1 MESKSGFM
9 KDTQILSAFHEL
21 TPAADERLA
30 GPAPV
35 EAALVFD
42 ACQTGVVLRAVL
54 FVEVCAGVGAAFFAY
69 DAVDW
74 VIRLAMVTGGALP
87 ATLAWLLL
95 ACATKRV
102 VARLPPVLQYT
113 VAVAM
118 GGVAGLYGCAML
130 AWSGLLIGPPWV
142 ASTVTGL
149 LLSGILVAALVMR
162 SKGRMPADTSAR
174 LAELQARIRPH
185 FLFNTL
191 NSAIALVRAE
201 PAKAE
206 ALLEDLSDLFREALN
221 DSGEPVRLAQE
232 IELAQR
238 YLAIEQ
244 VRFGERLRV
253 QWALDPAAD
262 DAKLPP
268 LLLQPLVEN
277 AVCHGVEPS
286 AQGADVRI
294 STQRRGSIVVIK
306 VTNTVP
312 NGQGE
317 QGHGLALRNVRDR
330 LALLHDVQGQFR
342 SALKDGVYQVRIEV
356 PL

>member
-9 KDTQILSAFHEL
+9 KDTQILSAFQDVSPSQ
-21 TPAADERLA
+21 PATDVMAA
-30 GPAPV
+30 PAT
-35 EAALVFD
+35 ALVFD

-54 FVEVCAGVGAAFFAY
+54 FVQITVGV
-69 DAVDW
+69 AVVFTSVNFMDW
-74 VIRLAMVTGGALP
+74 VTRLSLATGGALP
-87 ATLAWLLL
+87 ATLAWLLT
-95 ACATKRV
+95 ACMAKRLLG
-102 VARLPPVLQYT
+102 RLVPMLQYT
-113 VAVAM
+113 VAAAL
-118 GGVAGLYGCAML
+118 GAVAGLYGCGVLAM
-130 AWSGLLIGPPWV
+130 AGLLEAPPWV
-142 ASTVTGL
+142 ASACSGV
-149 LLSGILVAALVMR
+149 LLSSVLVAALVMR
-162 SKGRMPADTSAR
+162 AKGRMPADTSAR

-206 ALLEDLSDLFREALN
+206 TLLEDLSDLFRQALK
-221 DSGEPVRLAQE
+221 DSGEPVTLEEEINLAR
-232 IELAQR
+232 R
-238 YLAIEQ
+238 YLDIEQ

-253 QWALDPAAD
+253 QWALDPAA
-262 DAKLPP
+262 AGARLPP

-286 AQGADVRI
+286 ATGAEVRI

-312 NGQGE
+312 AGQGAS
-317 QGHGLALRNVRDR
+317 GHGLALRNVRDR
-330 LALLHDVQGQFR
+330 LGLLHDVQGQFK
-342 SALKDGVYQVRIEV
+342 SGLKNGVYQVRIEV